1 MDERLLSSMR
11 KDLGRAACEDIQ
23 QVLNRR
29 ANMASSFLGTPDI
42 AVMFYEIAVSVG
54 MGAMTFA
61 VQHAKP
67 DQDGRALAADIARQV
82 GAALAER
89 IPAVLAAADAL
100 NAGRGFAAATAAAN
114 AAEVQ
119 HG

>member
-1 MDERLLSSMR
+1 MNDPLRSSMR
-11 KDLGRAACEDIQ
+11 KDLGRAACADVQ
-23 QVLNRR
+23 DVLNRR
-29 ANMASSFLGTPDI
+29 AQLAAPFLETPDI

-67 DQDGRALAADIARQV
+67 DQDGRELAADIARQV
-82 GAALAER
+82 GTALAER
-89 IPAVLAAADAL
+89 IPSVLAAAAAL
-100 NAGRGFAAATAAAN
+100 NAGAGFEGATAAAN
-114 AAEVQ
+114 AAEVE